1 MHQIDT
7 QSTSSGGGGLLD
19 QIKRGVNLKKNE
31 KPAEKEIIPENNN
44 TGFNTNLIA
53 MVLNQ
58 RREAIEDSEDDSDD
72 SDWD

>member
-1 MHQIDT
+1 MHQIET
-7 QSTSSGGGGLLD
+7 QSTSSGGGLLD

-31 KPAEKEIIPENNN
+31 RPPEKEIIPEDNNS
-44 TGFNTNLIA
+44 GFNTNLIA

-58 RREAIEDSEDDSDD
+58 RREAIEDSDEDSDD